1 MRIGFPVRA
10 RELFV
15 NLNKTNE
22 LANSLHVSK
31 KREAWRKKC
40 RGTILTLLAEC
51 RVKCVG
57 TKDWT
62 LEFKEKYFK
71 MREGCEVQKGNVTS
85 REIPECFLR
94 DKDIHTGCFKEA

>member
-1 MRIGFPVRA
+1 MSWDSFDAFSGMSS
-10 RELFV
+10 E
-15 NLNKTNE
+15 
-22 LANSLHVSK
+22 
-31 KREAWRKKC
+31 
-40 RGTILTLLAEC
+40 
-51 RVKCVG
+51 CVG